1 MSQTQAQ
8 RLITRRGTSATL
20 FDALPEVKPLESF
33 DSIPASSVTWSTDGQ
48 LLAAVS
54 ADQVSITCFGA
65 SQKGTIL
72 KVPQIVAV
80 AFSPSSTFLQTFQR
94 PQKEA
99 GNADKNLKLLEVKS
113 GETVVQLHQKGMS
126 KESWPAL
133 QLTCDE
139 ALLAHMVNNTIN
151 IYKTRAF
158 AEGVQYKLP
167 LKNVGGFGLSPAADT
182 SMLKLAAWV
191 PEGKGAPGFVG
202 IWDVT
207 SLGKSQDAPAP
218 IARRSFFRANS
229 VRLYWNST
237 GTALLAITAADVDV
251 TNQSY
256 YGEQKIHYLAAD
268 GTNDCL
274 VPNLKDG
281 PIHDAQWSPDGCF
294 FIVVA
299 GFMPAKTVLFDA
311 KCKPVFDLGT
321 GPYNII
327 KWNPQGRFLALCG
340 FGNLPGDITFLDKKA
355 DGKCKV
361 ISQVRNDVAVTCD
374 WAPDGRHFLTA
385 TVAPRLN
392 VDNGYQIWRYTGEK
406 ILDKRVD
413 KGLLE
418 ASWQPA
424 PAGTYPDLP
433 QSPRA
438 QASTAGRASTSAAP
452 PQKQGYVP
460 PHSRRGDGTSTAS
473 SFSLSGDSNGLGGK
487 LGVARGRALPP
498 GAAPPDTKA
507 ASKNSKRRSKKKGS
521 GAGAD
526 DTTTPDDA
534 LEPHTNG
541 TSSSGMETL
550 MINDDSAET
559 QAAADTISKQ
569 GTDSAKKLRNLQ
581 KKLKQIQ
588 QLKDKR
594 DAGDGSVLT
603 PEQMQKLESEQLLM
617 SELRHLEQRA

>member
-1 MSQTQAQ
+1 MPV
-8 RLITRRGTSATL
+8 RGVEIL
-20 FDALPEVKPLESF
+20 N
-33 DSIPASSVTWSTDGQ
+33 IPASSVTWSTDGQ

-54 ADQVSITCFGA
+54 ADQDS
-65 SQKGTIL
+65 IL
-72 KVPQIVAV
+72 KLPQIVAV
-80 AFSPSSTFLQTFQR
+80 AFSPGSTLLQTFQR
-94 PQKEA
+94 PLKEA
-99 GNADKNLKLLEVKS
+99 GNADKNLKLLDLES
-113 GETVVQLHQKGMS
+113 GETVVQLYQKGMS

-133 QLTCDE
+133 QLTSNE

-158 AEGVQYKLP
+158 AEGKSYKLP
-167 LKNVGGFGLSPAADT
+167 LKNVGGFGLSPVADT
-182 SMLKLAAWV
+182 SKLKLAAWV

-202 IWDVT
+202 IWDVN

-218 IARRSFFRANS
+218 LARRSFFRANS

-327 KWNPQGRFLALCG
+327 KWNPQASPLHAHKLGRFLALCG

-406 ILDKRVD
+406 VLDKRED

-438 QASTAGRASTSAAP
+438 QASSAGRASTSSTPTEA
-452 PQKQGYVP
+452 
-460 PHSRRGDGTSTAS
+460 RGDGTSSAS
-473 SFSLSGDSNGLGGK
+473 SFSLSGDANGPGGK
-487 LGVARGRALPP
+487 LGVTRGRALPP

-526 DTTTPDDA
+526 DATTPDDA
-534 LEPHTNG
+534 PEPHTNG
-541 TSSSGMETL
+541 TSLSG
-550 MINDDSAET
+550 
-559 QAAADTISKQ
+559 
-569 GTDSAKKLRNLQ
+569 
-581 KKLKQIQ
+581 
-588 QLKDKR
+588 
-594 DAGDGSVLT
+594 
-603 PEQMQKLESEQLLM
+603 
-617 SELRHLEQRA
+617 